1 MKRLKRKDLLLLS
14 IKLIEKRA
22 DPSNAKEHYNSYLIR
37 NTNMVKGSKII
48 TQQLNTIKQPW
59 HCWASKNFT

>member
-22 DPSNAKEHYNSYLIR
+22 DHSNAKENYNSYLMR

-48 TQQLNTIKQPW
+48 TQQLNLI
-59 HCWASKNFT
+59 

>member
-22 DPSNAKEHYNSYLIR
+22 DPSNAKEHNSYLMR

-48 TQQLNTIKQPW
+48 TQQLNTTKQPW
-59 HCWASKNFT
+59 HC